1 MGGFS
6 RKMWLDMKRY
16 CKICATQ
23 NKNIT
28 VLFMIEDPEKN
39 EAPKSKKY
47 DFHKIRDEIKN

>member
-1 MGGFS
+1 MGGLS